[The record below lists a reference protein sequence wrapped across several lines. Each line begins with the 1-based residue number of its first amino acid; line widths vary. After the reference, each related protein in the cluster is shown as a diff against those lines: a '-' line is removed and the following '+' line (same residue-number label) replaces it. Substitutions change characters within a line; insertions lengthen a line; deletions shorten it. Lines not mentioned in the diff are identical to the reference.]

1 MSEEYKN
8 EKCNGKCKDYE
19 AMKMKELA
27 NFYGTSPTQSRGGFI
42 GWFNKPITITF
53 AEGILV
59 SSALLWLTRKEI
71 EAVLSV
77 AKPYESLLIAL
88 VVIYILTSRRKG

>member
-8 EKCNGKCKDYE
+8 EKCNGKNNYD
-19 AMKMKELA
+19 AFKMKEMTEFCGA
-27 NFYGTSPTQSRGGFI
+27 SPTQGRGGFI

-71 EAVLSV
+71 EAVFAV

-88 VVIYILTSRRKG
+88 VVIYLLTSRRKG